1 MWGQAMSRLQV
12 RAWCCGDGQQGRTRA
27 RAALLQEALQRDAT
41 EELQPPVSEAATV
54 IWCLHSDGRQR
65 RLPAAC
71 GDDTS
76 MARRKA
82 ATGKDFCWNRRH
94 VLLGPAGRCATTVTQ
109 GRRRCVGTGK
119 TNSCN
124 RQ

>member
-1 MWGQAMSRLQV
+1 MSRLQV

-71 GDDTS
+71 GDEHGET
-76 MARRKA
+76 K
-82 ATGKDFCWNRRH
+82 
-94 VLLGPAGRCATTVTQ
+94 
-109 GRRRCVGTGK
+109 
-119 TNSCN
+119 SCN
-124 RQ
+124 RQRFLLEPAACFVGTGRAMCYDGDAGAETVCWDREDE